1 MCSRQR
7 EAFSGRHGGYSRMLR
22 SRNNHKSINQSDVL
36 SLCSQTINPYIN
48 SLQNNSHHPT
58 LLLFLHTELRIDM
71 NVIFNNVIYVL
82 LSHSHLRREHVMS
95 GTKTCSCCI
104 HSSSTLDVEQETM
117 NPREAKKTKLKAS
130 PVYFKA
136 DKSEL
141 QKYSAATVTRVVV

>member
-1 MCSRQR
+1 MDILKCLGP
-7 EAFSGRHGGYSRMLR
+7 ET
-22 SRNNHKSINQSDVL
+22 ITNQSDVQ
-36 SLCSQTINPYIN
+36 SLCSKTISPYIN

-58 LLLFLHTELRIDM
+58 LLIFLRIDM
-71 NVIFNNVIYVL
+71 KIIFKNVIYVL
-82 LSHSHLRREHVMS
+82 LSHSRLPCEHVMS
-95 GTKTCSCCI
+95 GTKTCSRCI

-117 NPREAKKTKLKAS
+117 NPREAKKTKFKAS